1 MNKYLKQL
9 LDALAA
15 KNAEKQGIVTK
26 ALDAGQTPNEE
37 EEKQIGVIDAEI
49 ATIQKNIDRVKDMI
63 KQAETAAT
71 AATPVAGDNPAEAEK
86 SAKGDPKPKDDPKVE
101 VKSNL
106 PKGMPF
112 AQFARA
118 KMLACHEQK
127 QGRLM
132 TVVDAAKALGYDEA
146 VVQYVE
152 KATLGTTTDAGFAAP
167 LVQQDTYKGD
177 FLELLRNATIFDKLQ
192 GYRAVPFN
200 VKING
205 QLSGGTASWVGEG
218 AKKPL
223 TNPTFNSIEIKE
235 HKLAAITVYT
245 QELLRRA
252 DPAIDQLVLNDLI
265 EATKVLIDTTFLG
278 TQAQTDVTPAGI
290 LNGVTA
296 IEPSGTTAAQIEA
309 DLLKLITTFVA
320 ANLTTDNAYFLMSET
335 RAMQYALLRDAL
347 GNTYFNGMSFAGAAR
362 SLLGIPVITSQSIGD
377 KIILVKMSE
386 LLVAQDGGVDVAY
399 SDQATLVD
407 GSVTHNLWQEN
418 KFAIRVEKFITWAKR
433 RAIAAAYLDY
443 TTTPTP

>member
-9 LDALAA
+9 LDALAQ

-37 EEKQIGVIDAEI
+37 EEKQIEGIDAEI
-49 ATIQKNIDRVKDMI
+49 ATLEKNIARVKEMI
-63 KQAETAAT
+63 AQGEKAAT
-71 AATPVAGDNPAEAEK
+71 TATPVAGQNPQEAQN
-86 SAKGDPKPKDDPKVE
+86 SANGNPNPTEQIV

-127 QGRLM
+127 QGNLM
-132 TVVDAAKALGYDEA
+132 SVADAAKALGYDEA
-146 VVQYVE
+146 VIQYVE
-152 KATLGTTTDAGFAAP
+152 KATLGTTTDPGFAAP
-167 LVQQDTYKGD
+167 LVQTDTYKGD

-192 GYRAVPFN
+192 GYRSVPFN

-205 QLSGGTASWVGEG
+205 QLTGGTAEWVGEG

-223 TNPTFNSIEIKE
+223 TNPTFNNIEIKE

-265 EATKVLIDTTFLG
+265 EATKALIDTTFLG
-278 TQAQTDVTPAGI
+278 SQAQSDTTPAGI

-296 IEPSGTTAAQIEA
+296 ITPSGTTAAQIES
-309 DLLKLITTFVA
+309 DLLKLIQTFIA

-362 SLLGIPVITSQSIGD
+362 TLLGIPVVTSQSVGD
-377 KIILVKMSE
+377 KVILVKMSE

-407 GSVTHNLWQEN
+407 GSTTHNLWQEN

-433 RAIAAAYLDY
+433 RAIAAAYIDY
-443 TTTPTP
+443 AATP

>member
-15 KNAEKQGIVTK
+15 KNLEKQNIVTK
-26 ALDAGQTPNEE
+26 ALDGGSTPSEDD
-37 EEKQIGVIDAEI
+37 EKQIEAIDAEI
-49 ATIQKNIDRVKDMI
+49 ATIQKNIDRVKEMI
-63 KQAETAAT
+63 KQSEQAAQT
-71 AATPVAGDNPAEAEK
+71 ATPVAGANPEEAAN
-86 SAKGDPKPKDDPKVE
+86 SANGDPNPKKKIE

-106 PKGMPF
+106 PKGMPY

-132 TVVDAAKALGYDEA
+132 TVVDAAKALGYDES

-192 GYRAVPFN
+192 GYRSVPFN

-205 QLSGGTASWVGEG
+205 QLSGGTAAWVGEG

-223 TNPTFNSIEIKE
+223 TNPTFNNIEIKE

-278 TQAQTDVTPAGI
+278 AQAQTDTTPAGV

-296 IEPSGTTAAQIEA
+296 IEPSGTTGAQIEA

-335 RAMQYALLRDAL
+335 RAMQYALLRDPL
-347 GNTYFNGMSFAGAAR
+347 GNTYFNGMTFAGAAR

-377 KIILVKMSE
+377 KVILVKMSE

-407 GSVTHNLWQEN
+407 GSTTHNLWQEN

-433 RAIAAAYLDY
+433 RAIAAAYIDY
-443 TTTPTP
+443 TPTGGG